1 MESKVMR
8 RAFDILL
15 AIAGL
20 LVLFPLLFVLSLWIK
35 VDSQGPVF
43 YRGWRAGHFGKPFK
57 IFKFRTMTLDPG
69 DQGQAWTKSN
79 DPRITRAG
87 GVLRRYKLDE
97 LPQLLNVISG
107 DMSLVGPRPEVLE
120 QVQRYTDE
128 ERQLLNVRPGITDW
142 ASVKY
147 CEEGDALSNSDDAK
161 SFYDR
166 DIRPDKIRLGLEY
179 VRTNSWRV
187 DVQIIV
193 QTIKR
198 VAMLWRRTELD
209 V

>member
-1 MESKVMR
+1 M
-8 RAFDILL
+8 A
-15 AIAGL
+15 
-20 LVLFPLLFVLSLWIK
+20 
-35 VDSQGPVF
+35 
-43 YRGWRAGHFGKPFK
+43 
-57 IFKFRTMTLDPG
+57 LDPK
-69 DQGQAWTKSN
+69 DSGQAWTMSN

-87 GVLRRYKLDE
+87 RLLRRYKLDE
-97 LPQLLNVISG
+97 LPQLLNVIAG

-120 QVQRYTDE
+120 EVQRYTEE
-128 ERQLLNVRPGITDW
+128 ERQLLTVRPGMTDW

-147 CEEGDALSNSDDAK
+147 CEEGNVLSTSDDPK
-161 SFYDR
+161 SLYDR
-166 DIRPDKIRLGLEY
+166 DIRPDKMRLALEY

-198 VAMLWRRTELD
+198 VSMLWRRTEFD